1 MAKNMPKKTTK
12 TPKNDKV
19 EEKVP
24 EGSIPSEINL
34 NAVENPLNLSARF
47 LAARPD
53 LVAPWIMGAHGL
65 LRIFKSEHKEAII
78 AYLDTIQVEFFN
90 ALKAIWEKRHP
101 EQKMTY
107 TFGTIC
113 RNKRGEER
121 LVIGIQPTEKGK
133 PTYQYIDDNGKEG
146 ACNESS
152 MVSWM
157 EKQ

>member
-1 MAKNMPKKTTK
+1 MPK
-12 TPKNDKV
+12 
-19 EEKVP
+19 
-24 EGSIPSEINL
+24 INKK
-34 NAVENPLNLSARF
+34 ADIKAETREVMNPLNLSARF

-53 LVAPWIMGAHGL
+53 LVGAWIIGAHGIMP
-65 LRIFKSEHKEAII
+65 IFKTEQKDAII
-78 AYLDTIQVEFFN
+78 AYLQTIQVEFFG
-90 ALKAIWEKRHP
+90 ALKAIWEKKNP

-121 LVIGIQPTEKGK
+121 LVIGIIPQKNNK
-133 PTYQYIDDNGKEG
+133 PTYEYIDDSGKVG

-152 MVSWM
+152 MTGWM